1 MYIYHTDPLQ
11 RPEQQC
17 GTLSALVWQSLTTH
31 TQHTAGWEPML
42 LLLLLLLLRLMQ
54 SVPAGC
60 MYGWV
65 CMCVSE
71 CCNGGDGGDGW
82 VGGAIGVCACA
93 LTEKVILSSANH
105 NDRRSSSSIETEDN
119 KERS

>member
-1 MYIYHTDPLQ
+1 MWHAE
-11 RPEQQC
+11 RA
-17 GTLSALVWQSLTTH
+17 GVAVVKHVTH
-31 TQHTAGWEPML
+31 TQHTAGWEPT
-42 LLLLLLLLRLMQ
+42 LLLLRLMQ

-60 MYGWV
+60 MDGWV

-71 CCNGGDGGDGW
+71 CRNGGGGW
-82 VGGAIGVCACA
+82 VGGHIGVRACA

-105 NDRRSSSSIETEDN
+105 NDRHSSSSIEAEDN